1 MSEQAMPEDQR
12 IFVEAVKRYCAR
24 HNIAVEVR
32 SQGWL
37 IVMRR
42 GSTQH
47 FALGYDVGLNSAIA
61 HRIANDKGATA
72 EVLEISGIPCVPH
85 TVFLNPKLGGH
96 VAPPG
101 SQAMLDL
108 LRQHPEG
115 IVVKPNE
122 GTSGKSIFRVSTG
135 PELERAAAE
144 IFSSNL
150 TLAISPYVEI
160 EDEVRV
166 VVIDELAPVVYS
178 KERVLNWR
186 HNLDAGARPVLL
198 EPGEAREASVAIA
211 VKAAKAIGI
220 RFASVDV
227 IRVGGALKILEINS
241 GVMMEKL
248 GKFYPDLVDAAYSA
262 ALDKVFEA

>member
-1 MSEQAMPEDQR
+1 MPISER

-24 HNIAVEVR
+24 HGIAVEIR

-37 IVMRR
+37 IVMQR
-42 GSTQH
+42 GSIRH
-47 FALGYDVGLNSAIA
+47 FALGYDIGLNSAIA
-61 HRIANDKGATA
+61 HRLANDKAATA

-85 TVFLNPKLGGH
+85 TVFLNPKLDAR
-96 VAPPG
+96 VTPSG
-101 SQAMLDL
+101 SQAMLGL
-108 LRQHPEG
+108 LEKHPG
-115 IVVKPNE
+115 GLVVKPNE
-122 GTSGKSIFRVSTG
+122 GTSGKSVFLVSSG

-144 IFSSNL
+144 IFLSHL

-166 VVIDELAPVVYS
+166 VVIDELALVVYS
-178 KERVLNWR
+178 KQRGRNWR

-198 EPGEAREASVAIA
+198 EAGEAREACAAIA

-227 IRVGGALKILEINS
+227 VRVGGALKILEINS
-241 GVMMEKL
+241 GVVMEAF
-248 GKFYPDLVDAAYSA
+248 GKFYPDLIDATYSE
-262 ALDKVFEA
+262 ALDKVFA